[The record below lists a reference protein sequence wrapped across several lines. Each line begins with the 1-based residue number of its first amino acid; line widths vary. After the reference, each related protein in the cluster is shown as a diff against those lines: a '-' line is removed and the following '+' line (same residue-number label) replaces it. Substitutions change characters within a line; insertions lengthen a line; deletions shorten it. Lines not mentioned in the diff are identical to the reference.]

1 MLESFSHIFTTS
13 FLLEQ
18 RFHFYLKW
26 TLFGIYMTKEAII
39 ISQFSKKKK
48 DKRKRVISINTGSE
62 SCLFQLFLL
71 LSRFNVPLP
80 PFVLNDLFVLNAFGA
95 FQS

>member
-1 MLESFSHIFTTS
+1 MGRILPGNIPAVLCNVRIIQSDFLS

-80 PFVLNDLFVLNAFGA
+80 PFV
-95 FQS
+95 

>member
-1 MLESFSHIFTTS
+1 
-13 FLLEQ
+13 
-18 RFHFYLKW
+18 
-26 TLFGIYMTKEAII
+26 MTKEAII
-39 ISQFSKKKK
+39 ISQFSKEKK

-80 PFVLNDLFVLNAFGA
+80 PFVLNYLFVLNAFGV
-95 FQS
+95 FQR